1 MPINTYFFNNIWIK
15 CLSKMNVYERNN
27 RTPCKESSDPLMIKF
42 FQYFWGQHEFI
53 EWSFDVN
60 SRQMETSLVSLIR
73 HY

>member
-1 MPINTYFFNNIWIK
+1 
-15 CLSKMNVYERNN
+15 MNVYERNN